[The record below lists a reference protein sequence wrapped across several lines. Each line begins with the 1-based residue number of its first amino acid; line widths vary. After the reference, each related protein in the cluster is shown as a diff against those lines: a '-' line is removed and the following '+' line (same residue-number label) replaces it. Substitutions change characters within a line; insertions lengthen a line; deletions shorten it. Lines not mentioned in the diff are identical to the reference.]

1 MNALPGPNLIN
12 LREFTQLFTARS
24 TISQVFNG
32 SNSE

>member
-1 MNALPGPNLIN
+1 MNVLPGQNLIN
-12 LREFTQLFTARS
+12 LRKFTQLFTAGS